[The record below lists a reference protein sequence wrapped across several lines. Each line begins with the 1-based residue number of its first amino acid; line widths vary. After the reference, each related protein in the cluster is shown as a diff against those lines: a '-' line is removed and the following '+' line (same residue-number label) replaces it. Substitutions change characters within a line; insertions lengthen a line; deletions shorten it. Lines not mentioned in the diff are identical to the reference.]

1 MSRYFYYLSLQAISN
16 TNNLTKIAR
25 CRVQYRVERV
35 GEVVA
40 SSIVEFEESP
50 GFRKTKLAG

>member
-1 MSRYFYYLSLQAISN
+1 MISR
-16 TNNLTKIAR
+16 
-25 CRVQYRVERV
+25 ERV

-40 SSIVEFEESP
+40 ISLVEFEESP

>member
-1 MSRYFYYLSLQAISN
+1 MSNFTILTRWRSLLPDCQKS
-16 TNNLTKIAR
+16 LVDYP
-25 CRVQYRVERV
+25 VQWIPERV

-40 SSIVEFEESP
+40 GSLVEFEESP

>member
-1 MSRYFYYLSLQAISN
+1 M
-16 TNNLTKIAR
+16 NNG
-25 CRVQYRVERV
+25 ERV

-40 SSIVEFEESP
+40 SSLVEFEESP

>member
-1 MSRYFYYLSLQAISN
+1 MSRKLYYLNLQAIASAS
-16 TNNLTKIAR
+16 NLTKIAR

-50 GFRKTKLAG
+50 GFPKTKLAG